1 MSKPSILL
9 IGAGGHAQSCID
21 VIEQEGRFR
30 IAGLVGLPREV
41 GSNAFGHPVLGTDSD
56 LPNLQKEIQYA
67 LVTVG
72 QIKTP
77 KPRKTLFQLA
87 QQLGFSMPTIASPS
101 AYVSPHA
108 ILGAGTIVMHG
119 AVINA
124 GAVIGSN
131 CILNSRAL
139 AEHGA
144 AIGDHCHIATAAI
157 INGDAKI
164 GAGTFVG
171 SGAGVRES
179 VTIGENCVIGM
190 GQMVLADCPDGCRM
204 PAGKEKN

>member
-1 MSKPSILL
+1 VSKPSILL

-21 VIEQEGRFR
+21 VIEQEGEFR
-30 IAGLVGLPREV
+30 IAGLVGSPHEL
-41 GSNAFGHPVLGTDSD
+41 GSNIFGYPVLGTDSD
-56 LPNLQKEIQYA
+56 LPNLQKKIQYA

-77 KPRKTLFQLA
+77 KPRMTLFQRA
-87 QQLGFSMPTIASPS
+87 DQIGFVMPTIVSPM

-108 ILGAGTIVMHG
+108 VLGTGTIVMHG
-119 AVINA
+119 AIINA
-124 GAVIGSN
+124 GVVIGSN
-131 CILNSRAL
+131 CILNSRTL
-139 AEHGA
+139 VEHGA

-157 INGDAKI
+157 VNGDAII
-164 GAGTFVG
+164 GAGTFIG

-179 VTIGENCVIGM
+179 IKIGEHCLIGM
-190 GQMVLADCPDGCRM
+190 GQMVLADCPDGYRM

>member
-9 IGAGGHAQSCID
+9 IGAGGHALSCID
-21 VIEQEGRFR
+21 VIEQQGGFE
-30 IAGLVGLPREV
+30 IAGLVGLPHEV
-41 GSNAFGHPVLGTDSD
+41 GSNAFGYPVLGTDQD
-56 LPNLQKEIQYA
+56 LPDLQKDIQYA

-77 KPRKTLFQLA
+77 RPRMTLFERADQI
-87 QQLGFSMPTIASPS
+87 GFVMPTIASPR
-101 AYVSPHA
+101 AYVSAHA
-108 ILGAGTIVMHG
+108 TVGAGTIVMHG
-119 AVINA
+119 AIINA

-144 AIGDHCHIATAAI
+144 AIGDHCHIATATI

-179 VTIGENCVIGM
+179 IRIGENCLIGM

-204 PAGKEKN
+204 PAGKEKH

>member
-1 MSKPSILL
+1 MNKPSIVL
-9 IGAGGHAQSCID
+9 IGAGGHAQSCVD
-21 VIEQEGRFR
+21 VIEQEGKFQ
-30 IAGLVGLPREV
+30 IAGLVGLPQEV
-41 GSNAFGHPVLGTDSD
+41 GSDTFGYPLLGTDSD
-56 LPNLQKEIQYA
+56 LPNLRKEIQYA

-72 QIKTP
+72 QIKTAR
-77 KPRKTLFQLA
+77 PRMTLFQRA
-87 QQLGFSMPTIASPS
+87 EQVGFVMPTVVSPK

-119 AVINA
+119 AIINA

-131 CILNSRAL
+131 CILNSRTL
-139 AEHGA
+139 VEHGA
-144 AIGDHCHIATAAI
+144 EIDDHCHIATAAI

-164 GAGTFVG
+164 GAGTFIG

-179 VTIGENCVIGM
+179 IEIGENCLIGM
-190 GQMVLADCPDGCRM
+190 GQMVLADCPDGYRM